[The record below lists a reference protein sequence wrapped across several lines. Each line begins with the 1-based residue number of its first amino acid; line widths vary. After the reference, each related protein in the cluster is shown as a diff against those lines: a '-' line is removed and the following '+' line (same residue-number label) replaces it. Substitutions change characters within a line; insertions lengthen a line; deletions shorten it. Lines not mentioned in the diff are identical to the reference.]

1 MGIRLCPPRE
11 RGTEK
16 RRVKTRSREKHW
28 FFSCSP
34 NFSLLSQ
41 ESKKLASLSF
51 PSLRFSPPFS
61 FSQKTPTMATEG
73 KVRFSCFSFGE
84 ASKGEKRNEKGRA
97 LCKRSHDPQT
107 SIVLRPLLPLKSQ
120 KQKTA
125 YRVPSRRGVGG
136 QQAPGRHRGHHRP
149 TAKGRGAHQGA
160 NDEAVLGF
168 GFFSFHPETA
178 NEVLLTISLTLDLFF
193 VLQNKTKTRKKI
205 RSSPPPCATPT
216 PTPSTA
222 TTPRASSPAS
232 SATRPRESS
241 SPWGRA

>member
-1 MGIRLCPPRE
+1 
-11 RGTEK
+11 
-16 RRVKTRSREKHW
+16 
-28 FFSCSP
+28 
-34 NFSLLSQ
+34 
-41 ESKKLASLSF
+41 
-51 PSLRFSPPFS
+51 
-61 FSQKTPTMATEG
+61 MATEG

-125 YRVPSRRGVGG
+125 YRVPRRRGVGG

-222 TTPRASSPAS
+222 TTPRAFSPAS